1 MTEGEQGKMQDPLV
15 AAIPDDVAADLPTL
29 MMRLE
34 RSRKFF
40 YAEREYIKLIL
51 MGAAFVLAGLL
62 ASPEMPRRT
71 FIVLTFFATPWLF
84 GWYNLPARRL
94 ANVFRNETMPF
105 LLRHFGRWNYAL
117 DGQHFA
123 KKALKETGLVEPTD
137 LIGVSDIITGERYGV
152 PMQLAL
158 TTAWTPHRFG
168 IYRPAK
174 PNFGGWSVSMRLA
187 SMPAMP
193 LLILPQDQ
201 RPLGAVRQSWV
212 VASQIAPG
220 YQLWCAPEHK
230 EPALHALPVDLA
242 TRLVGVMVGYSGV
255 RIAFTGEMMWV
266 LVPGQLNA
274 FNGVKNLTDRLDD
287 PSLYDNARQNLSAM
301 FTVVDKLV
309 WPA

>member
-1 MTEGEQGKMQDPLV
+1 MTEGEQGKVQDPLA

-34 RSRKFF
+34 RSRRFF

-62 ASPEMPRRT
+62 ASPDMPRRT
-71 FIVLTFFATPWLF
+71 FVVLTFFATPWLF
-84 GWYNLPARRL
+84 GWYHLPARRL

-117 DGQHFA
+117 EGQHFA
-123 KKALKETGLVEPTD
+123 KKALKETGLIDPTD

-174 PNFGGWSVSMRLA
+174 PNFR
-187 SMPAMP
+187 
-193 LLILPQDQ
+193 
-201 RPLGAVRQSWV
+201 
-212 VASQIAPG
+212 
-220 YQLWCAPEHK
+220 
-230 EPALHALPVDLA
+230 
-242 TRLVGVMVGYSGV
+242 RLVGEYAPYQYAGHAVGYFAARAASAWGCASV
-255 RIAFTGEMMWV
+255 MGG
-266 LVPGQLNA
+266 GQPDCA
-274 FNGVKNLTDRLDD
+274 G
-287 PSLYDNARQNLSAM
+287 LSA
-301 FTVVDKLV
+301 VVC
-309 WPA
+309 A